1 MKTKNEK
8 GMVNMKIAT
17 LMALLFSALVFVLTT
32 AGCHK
37 GGNKLDSQITAKL
50 DSTRQAGY
58 PVTPAEHN
66 DWYAEPPAAENAT
79 SLYLQAFE
87 ALVPND
93 SKTMSPT
100 FLTKNQKTL
109 ELLHQAASLKKCRY
123 PADLGQG
130 VNVTLPHLPKLKECA
145 LLLLQ
150 STESHATKGQMDLVA
165 QSILDGLRLAR
176 SLEDEPILISSMM
189 LIAAEAMAQKSVEAA
204 LNRKSLSDEQLVRLQ
219 AAFNEAEKGIPL
231 TRVLAGER
239 CNGIAA
245 FQGPPEDLAKAMNL
259 LSGNSGTIDL
269 IAHRKSPAFQQDY
282 LFYLDQMEQAVSMST
297 LPYPKS
303 LEGLSEWDS
312 KLNEA
317 KTKGYSISGI
327 FLPAI
332 KLSMERMG
340 DAVARMR
347 MASAA
352 LAIERYRVAHANALP
367 DSLSQLTPQFLDAV
381 PADPFDGQPLRY
393 AKLSPRGFTVSSIGR
408 NRTGDGKPKSL
419 NPLDVAF
426 ELKFV
431 MRR

>member
-1 MKTKNEK
+1 M
-8 GMVNMKIAT
+8 
-17 LMALLFSALVFVLTT
+17 
-32 AGCHK
+32 
-37 GGNKLDSQITAKL
+37 
-50 DSTRQAGY
+50 
-58 PVTPAEHN
+58 
-66 DWYAEPPAAENAT
+66 
-79 SLYLQAFE
+79 
-87 ALVPND
+87 
-93 SKTMSPT
+93 
-100 FLTKNQKTL
+100 
-109 ELLHQAASLKKCRY
+109 
-123 PADLGQG
+123 
-130 VNVTLPHLPKLKECA
+130 
-145 LLLLQ
+145 
-150 STESHATKGQMDLVA
+150 
-165 QSILDGLRLAR
+165 
-176 SLEDEPILISSMM
+176 
-189 LIAAEAMAQKSVEAA
+189 
-204 LNRKSLSDEQLVRLQ
+204 RLQ

-259 LSGNSGTIDL
+259 LSGNSGNVDL
-269 IAHRKSPAFQQDY
+269 SAHRKSPAFQQDY
-282 LFYLDQMEQAVSMST
+282 LFYLEQMEQAVSMST

-303 LEGLSEWDS
+303 LEGLSDWES

-317 KTKGYSISGI
+317 KAKGYSISGI

-332 KLSMERMG
+332 KLSMQRLG